1 VVAAAP
7 RLDPRL
13 VSAVFALDDAKQP
26 FAATWRSV
34 GVRADEL
41 GLPRPGYET
50 VRLLARLH
58 RRRRG
63 ELDRLLAPVLANLL
77 SGRMT
82 VNDLDR
88 LLEASELARDE
99 RKNVRRQG

>member
-1 VVAAAP
+1 MVAAAP

-13 VSAVFALDDAKQP
+13 VAAVFALDDDKQP

-34 GVRADEL
+34 GVRAEEL
-41 GLPRPGYET
+41 GVPRPGYET

-88 LLEASELARDE
+88 LLEASEFARSE
-99 RKNVRRQG
+99 REHIRRRG